1 MAAILSRPQ
10 CIEWEVI
17 YMQLSF
23 MLVTQDYQ
31 LMRILRHLVTF
42 IGVSPVAYTL
52 YLAIFRDAE
61 TYVAISLA
69 IGMSYSITHCTE
81 TTHG

>member
-1 MAAILSRPQ
+1 
-10 CIEWEVI
+10 
-17 YMQLSF
+17 MQLSF

-52 YLAIFRDAE
+52 YLAIFRDA
-61 TYVAISLA
+61 
-69 IGMSYSITHCTE
+69 
-81 TTHG
+81 